1 MEVEWWCL
9 VSQPLHREDGGGG
22 IDAGWR
28 AKQCDAI
35 IWLQRKWLSS
45 KHHSASAFPCPD
57 VEDFFHPPLPLSCRA
72 PYTRSLF
79 FVSPFPLADLW
90 SNACVR
96 CPEALD
102 KLNQMS
108 SACQEDVK
116 KHRVTFAAVNIDDKV
131 KARALVAER

>member
-1 MEVEWWCL
+1 M
-9 VSQPLHREDGGGG
+9 SRALHAAPFIR
-22 IDAGWR
+22 I
-28 AKQCDAI
+28 AI
-35 IWLQRKWLSS
+35 
-45 KHHSASAFPCPD
+45 PTC
-57 VEDFFHPPLPLSCRA
+57 
-72 PYTRSLF
+72 
-79 FVSPFPLADLW
+79 ADLW

-108 SACQEDVK
+108 SACQGDVK